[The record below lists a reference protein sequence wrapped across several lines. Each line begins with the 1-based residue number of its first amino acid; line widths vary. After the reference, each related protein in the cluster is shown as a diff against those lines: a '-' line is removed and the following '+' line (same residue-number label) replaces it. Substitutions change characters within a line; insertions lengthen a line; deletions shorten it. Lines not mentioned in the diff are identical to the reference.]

1 MVSNQLKINLTQR
14 ILNVNNTKILKKIA
28 KLLDNENVI
37 GYDENGN
44 PILQKEFVTDIHLA
58 INQLNEGKLET
69 YTSEEVKNKI
79 YI

>member
-14 ILNVNNTKILKKIA
+14 ILNVNDTKILKKIA

-37 GYDENGN
+37 EYDENGN
-44 PILQKEFVTDIHLA
+44 PISQKEFVTDIHLA

>member
-14 ILNVNNTKILKKIA
+14 ILNVNDTKILKKIA
-28 KLLDNENVI
+28 KLSDNENVI

-44 PILQKEFVTDIHLA
+44 SISQKEFVTDIHLA

>member
-14 ILNVNNTKILKKIA
+14 ILNVNDTKILKKIA
-28 KLLDNENVI
+28 KLLDNENVV

-44 PILQKEFVTDIHLA
+44 PISEKEYVADIHLA

-69 YTSEEVKNKI
+69 YTSDEVKKRI
-79 YI
+79 LG

>member
-14 ILNVNNTKILKKIA
+14 ILNINDTKILKKIA
-28 KLLDNENVI
+28 KLLDNENII
-37 GYDENGN
+37 GYDGNGS
-44 PILQKEFVTDIHLA
+44 PISQKEFVTDIHLA

>member
-14 ILNVNNTKILKKIA
+14 ILNINDTKILKKIA
-28 KLLDNENVI
+28 KLLDNENII
-37 GYDENGN
+37 GYDGNGS
-44 PILQKEFVTDIHLA
+44 PISQKEFVTDIHLA
-58 INQLNEGKLET
+58 TNQLNEGKLET

>member
-14 ILNVNNTKILKKIA
+14 ILNVNDTKILKKIA

-44 PILQKEFVTDIHLA
+44 PISQKEFVTDIHLA

-79 YI
+79 

>member
-14 ILNVNNTKILKKIA
+14 ILNVNDTKILKKIA

-44 PILQKEFVTDIHLA
+44 PISQKEFVTDIHLA